1 MGKREAQGETRSL
14 RRSSDETPA
23 RNQSASQLDVARLAN
38 VSQAAVSRAFTPGAS
53 ISPETRA
60 AVLAA
65 ARSLGYRPNAIARS
79 LVTHQSNIIAIIM
92 ANMWNPFYSAALAQF
107 TDQLQALGYWV
118 LLFKVQE
125 DSAPLGNGAV
135 DDALLT
141 ALEYQ
146 VDGVIITSA
155 TLSSRLADEC
165 ARHGVPVVLFNRY
178 TLSSNVNAVWCDSVA
193 GGQQVADAIV
203 DTGYERIAFVAGD
216 PTTSTARDR
225 EAGFTGR
232 LGQRNRSLF
241 WRGQGDFTLESGL
254 VAAREMLRQTVR
266 PDVVFCANDLMAIA
280 TIDVARDEFG
290 LRVPEDLAVVGF
302 DDIAMAAWPH
312 YGLTTI
318 RQPLERL
325 VSATTQLIQSAIQ
338 ESAVERVLQT
348 VPGELIVRTSAPLAA
363 AEARRRGRRQPR
375 PRTTDGEL
383 HAAPPPLE
391 LEPGPL
397 QRD

>member
-1 MGKREAQGETRSL
+1 MGKQEAQRDERPL
-14 RRSSDETPA
+14 RRTSDETPA
-23 RNQSASQLDVARLAN
+23 RSLSASQLDVARLAN

-118 LLFKVQE
+118 LLFRVQD
-125 DSAPLGNGAV
+125 DSTV

-178 TLSSNVNAVWCDSVA
+178 TLSSNVNAVWCDSVS

-203 DTGYERIAFVAGD
+203 DTGYARIGFIAGD
-216 PTTSTARDR
+216 VTTSTARDR
-225 EAGFTGR
+225 EAGFTER
-232 LGQRNRSLF
+232 LSQRNASIF
-241 WRGQGDFTLESGL
+241 WRGQGDFTFESGL
-254 VAAREMLRQTVR
+254 VAAREMLRQKTR

-280 TIDVARDEFG
+280 MIGVARDEFG
-290 LRVPEDLAVVGF
+290 LRVPDDLAVVGF

-312 YGLTTI
+312 YSLTTV

-338 ESAVERVLQT
+338 ESAAERVLQT
-348 VPGELIVRTSAPLAA
+348 VPGELIVRNSAPLRVS
-363 AEARRRGRRQPR
+363 EARRRPRRQPK
-375 PRTTDGEL
+375 PYPNGDES
-383 HAAPPPLE
+383 AAAAVGLE
-391 LEPGPL
+391 REPE
-397 QRD
+397 

>member
-1 MGKREAQGETRSL
+1 ML
-14 RRSSDETPA
+14 A
-23 RNQSASQLDVARLAN
+23 RGQSASQLDVARLAN

-65 ARSLGYRPNAIARS
+65 ARALGYRPNAIARS

-92 ANMWNPFYSAALAQF
+92 ANMWNPFYAAALALF
-107 TDQLQALGYWV
+107 TDELQALGYWV
-118 LLFKVQE
+118 LLFKVQD
-125 DSAPLGNGAV
+125 DSTV

-165 ARHGVPVVLFNRY
+165 ARHAVPVVLFNRY
-178 TLSSNVNAVWCDSVA
+178 TLNSSVNAVWCDSVS

-203 DTGYERIAFVAGD
+203 DTGYARIGFIAGD
-216 PTTSTARDR
+216 LATSTARDR
-225 EAGFTGR
+225 EEGFTGR
-232 LGQRNRSLF
+232 LGQRGASIMA
-241 WRGQGDFTLESGL
+241 RGQGDFTMESGL
-254 VAAREMLRQTVR
+254 QAARKMLRQESR
-266 PDVVFCANDLMAIA
+266 PEVVFCANDLMAMGMVDA
-280 TIDVARDEFG
+280 ARDEFG
-290 LRVPEDLAVVGF
+290 LRIPEELAVIGF

-325 VSATTQLIQSAIQ
+325 VGATTQLIQAAIQ
-338 ESAVERVLQT
+338 QESSAERVLQT
-348 VPGELIVRTSAPLAA
+348 IPGELIVRTSAPLRTSAG
-363 AEARRRGRRQPR
+363 ARRPRRQAKPH
-375 PRTTDGEL
+375 PSGEEPN
-383 HAAPPPLE
+383 AAPSPALRQPSKS
-391 LEPGPL
+391 
-397 QRD
+397 